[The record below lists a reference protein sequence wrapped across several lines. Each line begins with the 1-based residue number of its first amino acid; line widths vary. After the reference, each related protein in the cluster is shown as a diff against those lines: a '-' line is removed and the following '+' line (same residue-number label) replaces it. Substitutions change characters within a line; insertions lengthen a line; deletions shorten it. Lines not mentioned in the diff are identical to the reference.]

1 MASNWENE
9 NQKEHLVTY
18 FIILDAIKVFQVM
31 KTGDINIEQVEQ
43 NKNKNSSLIT
53 MVDALINV
61 MNMNTSN
68 TEQTSE
74 EIITLTKHALNQG

>member
-1 MASNWENE
+1 
-9 NQKEHLVTY
+9 
-18 FIILDAIKVFQVM
+18 M

-74 EIITLTKHALNQG
+74 VIIKLAKHALNQGKCYRRFPLVGWPEPISIG

>member
-1 MASNWENE
+1 M
-9 NQKEHLVTY
+9 VTY
-18 FIILDAIKVFQVM
+18 FIILDAVKVFQVM

-74 EIITLTKHALNQG
+74 EIISLAKACFILNGLKIALSR